1 MNKKNEIKT
10 DSPEEMATNNTWRVA
25 EGREWREKRRIKS
38 NKNSQKKKEIII
50 LKLKRR
56 RCRKERIYI
65 LCATESFAKTYYS
78 TYFTHTPFHACIY
91 IFLWIFLFLFFFRCE
106 SCDVCIHTWYEY
118 GECTWRTNDIFF
130 LILFSIYLS
139 SPPTET
145 TSGERNK
152 W

>member
-91 IFLWIFLFLFFFRCE
+91 IFLWIFLFLFFFSLWKLWC
-106 SCDVCIHTWYEY
+106 VHTHMIRMW
-118 GECTWRTNDIFF
+118 WMH
-130 LILFSIYLS
+130 LK
-139 SPPTET
+139 
-145 TSGERNK
+145 NK
-152 W
+152 WYFFFNSVFHLFEFTANGDYIWRKK